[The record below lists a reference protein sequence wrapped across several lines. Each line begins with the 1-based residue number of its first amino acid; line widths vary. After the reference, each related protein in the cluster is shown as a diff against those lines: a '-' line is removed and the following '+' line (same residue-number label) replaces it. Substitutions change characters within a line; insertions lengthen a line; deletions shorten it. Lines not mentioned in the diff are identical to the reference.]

1 MNRHKKNFSS
11 NRKKAQAGMA
21 LVETMI
27 ALLVLLIV
35 AVGVMS
41 LAAISLATTENQ
53 GHLQA
58 RAAEYAQ
65 DKMEQLLALTFCDSQ
80 TDTTVFPAVV
90 TATGPGLAGCT
101 NLSAA
106 IPTASTG
113 GSLSITAPVAGYV
126 DYVDNSGNPV
136 ASTAN
141 WQYIRV
147 WQISVPA
154 GSTGLKQISI
164 KCQARAG
171 VGKMALPPNATIVS
185 LKSYPF

>member
-1 MNRHKKNFSS
+1 MKSQNKKMFR

-21 LVETMI
+21 LVETVI
-27 ALLVLLIV
+27 ALAVLLIV

-65 DKMEQLLALTFCDSQ
+65 DKMEQLLALTFCDGQS
-80 TDTTVFPAVV
+80 DTTVFPA
-90 TATGPGLAGCT
+90 ASSGGQGLAGCT
-101 NLSAA
+101 NLSNPV
-106 IPTASTG
+106 PTASAG
-113 GSLSITAPVAGYV
+113 GSLSTSAPATGYV

-136 ASTAN
+136 ASTQN

-154 GSTGLKQISI
+154 GSSGLKQISV
-164 KCQARAG
+164 KCKARGG
-171 VGKMALPPNATIVS
+171 VGKVGIPPNATVVS

>member
-1 MNRHKKNFSS
+1 
-11 NRKKAQAGMA
+11 
-21 LVETMI
+21 
-27 ALLVLLIV
+27 
-35 AVGVMS
+35 
-41 LAAISLATTENQ
+41 
-53 GHLQA
+53 
-58 RAAEYAQ
+58 
-65 DKMEQLLALTFCDSQ
+65 MEQLLALTFCDSQ
-80 TDTTVFPAVV
+80 TDTTVFPALV

-101 NLSAA
+101 NLNAA

-136 ASTAN
+136 ASTAS

-154 GSTGLKQISI
+154 GSTGLKQISV